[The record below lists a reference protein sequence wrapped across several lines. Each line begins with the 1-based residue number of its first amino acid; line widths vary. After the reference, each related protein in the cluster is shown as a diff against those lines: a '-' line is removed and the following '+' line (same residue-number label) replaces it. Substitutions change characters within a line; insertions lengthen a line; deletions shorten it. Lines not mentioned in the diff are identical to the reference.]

1 MRGQTGIFNGFSSGV
16 VNATKDGREF
26 GSVDDDGDGGR
37 GAPSLSSSLPLLLT
51 LLLTLL
57 LALLLALFP
66 ALLLDLV
73 VEDRS

>member
-26 GSVDDDGDGGR
+26 GSVDDDGDRGR
-37 GAPSLSSSLPLLLT
+37 DAPSLSSSLPLLLT
-51 LLLTLL
+51 LLL
-57 LALLLALFP
+57 ALLLALML